1 MEKIKVLRS
10 MLFVPVTKPKFFV
23 SAPKS
28 GADGII
34 LDLEDSVPLHEKEKG
49 RQAIKEAISAVGVG
63 GADVLVRI
71 NNDSDHLL
79 KDLDA
84 CVWPG
89 LDGIMIPKVEKA
101 TDITLVDRVV
111 SQFEKKRNLEAGSV
125 YLEIDFE
132 TAKGIVNA
140 QDIIPA
146 SPRVL
151 SVGFGAGDY
160 CRDVGIVPSSDGREL
175 LYAFSRL
182 ITLAKAMEVQAKG
195 ILGTIVDVQ
204 DLESFEQ
211 MAIKARNLGSD
222 GSPCIHPKQV
232 EILNR
237 VFSPSRERI
246 EWAENV
252 IEAFEKGSQEG
263 IGASVLDGKMIDYG
277 SYRHAK
283 AILNVAKAVEAK
295 EQGMKTL

>member
-1 MEKIKVLRS
+1 MGKMKVLRS

-34 LDLEDSVPLHEKEKG
+34 LDLEDSVPIHEKEKG
-49 RQAIKEAISAVGVG
+49 RQAIKEAISSVGVG
-63 GADVLVRI
+63 EADVLVRI
-71 NNDSDHLL
+71 NNDDDNLL

-89 LDGIMIPKVEKA
+89 LEGIMIPKVETA
-101 TDITLVDRVV
+101 ADVTLVDNVV
-111 SQFEKKRNLEAGSV
+111 SQLEKERDLELESI
-125 YLEIDFE
+125 YLDVDFE
-132 TAKGIVNA
+132 TARGIVNA

-151 SVGFGAGDY
+151 SVGFGTGDY
-160 CRDVGIVPSSDGREL
+160 CRDVDIVPSPDGREL

-182 ITLAKAMEVQAKG
+182 ITLAKASGVQAKG
-195 ILGTIVDVQ
+195 ILGTIVDVR
-204 DLESFEQ
+204 DVASFEH
-211 MAIKARNLGSD
+211 MAIQARNLGSS

-252 IEAFEKGSQEG
+252 IKTFEKGSREG
-263 IGASVLDGKMIDYG
+263 IGAFVLDGKMIDYG
-277 SYRHAK
+277 SYRHAQK
-283 AILNVAKAVEAK
+283 IMDVAKAIEER
-295 EQGMKTL
+295 EQRMKV